1 MRYHRSDVVE
11 RALDVLD
18 RYGLADLSMRR
29 LAADL
34 GVAPSALYHHV
45 ANKQTLLAAVADEI
59 LARGRRPRRTT
70 AWDAR
75 VVEVCDELRDAML
88 AYRDGA
94 DVVATVHAFGLGAA
108 GPTEELEE
116 VLAGAGLDEA
126 LAAVAS
132 RTLLH
137 YVFGHAHDEQTTLQA
152 GSAGAIDRGPR
163 DSTDFAAGLDLII
176 DGLRTRLGVTPG
188 AGRRAATGGGPA

>member
-34 GVAPSALYHHV
+34 GVAPSAIYHHV

-59 LARGRRPRRTT
+59 LARGRRTRR
-70 AWDAR
+70 AIEWDAR

-108 GPTEELEE
+108 GPAEELDEILLE
-116 VLAGAGLDEA
+116 TGLDDD
-126 LAAVAS
+126 LAAVAT

-152 GSAGAIDRGPR
+152 NSAGAIDRRPR
-163 DSTDFAAGLDLII
+163 DSADFGLGLGLIL
-176 DGLRTRLGVTPG
+176 DGLRSHLVELGR
-188 AGRRAATGGGPA
+188 ARR

>member
-1 MRYHRSDVVE
+1 VRYRRSDVVE
-11 RALDVLD
+11 RALEVLD

-45 ANKQTLLAAVADEI
+45 ANKQALLAAVADEI

-70 AWDAR
+70 AWDSL
-75 VVEVCDELRDAML
+75 VVETCEELRDAML

-94 DVVATVHAFGLGAA
+94 EVVATVHAFGLGAA
-108 GPTEELEE
+108 GPGEQLDE
-116 VLAGAGLDEA
+116 VLLAAGLPEG
-126 LAAVAS
+126 LARAAS

-137 YVFGHAHDEQTTLQA
+137 YVFGHAADEQTTLQA
-152 GSAGAIDRGPR
+152 NSAGAIDRLPR
-163 DSTDFAAGLDLII
+163 DSADFGVGLGII
-176 DGLRTRLGVTPG
+176 LDGLRTHLDDGARQLGQQH
-188 AGRRAATGGGPA
+188 RA

>member
-75 VVEVCDELRDAML
+75 VVEVCEELRDAML

-94 DVVATVHAFGLGAA
+94 DVVATVHAFGLGAD
-108 GPTEELEE
+108 GPAEELEE
-116 VLAGAGLDEA
+116 VLLGAGLDEA

-132 RTLLH
+132 RTLVH

-152 GSAGAIDRGPR
+152 NSAGAIDRQPR
-163 DSTDFAAGLDLII
+163 DSTDFGVGLGIILDGVRSRLDLSPAAG
-176 DGLRTRLGVTPG
+176 RS
-188 AGRRAATGGGPA
+188 AATGGGSS

>member
-29 LAADL
+29 LAGDL

-59 LARGRRPRRTT
+59 LARGRRTRRATD
-70 AWDAR
+70 WDGR
-75 VVEVCDELRDAML
+75 VIEVCDELRDSML
-88 AYRDGA
+88 AFRDGA

-108 GPTEELEE
+108 GPAEELDEI
-116 VLAGAGLDEA
+116 LLDTGLDDD
-126 LAAVAS
+126 LAAVAT

-152 GSAGAIDRGPR
+152 NSAGAIDRRPR
-163 DSTDFAAGLDLII
+163 DSADFQLGLGLIL
-176 DGLRTRLGVTPG
+176 DGLRTHVVELGRTT
-188 AGRRAATGGGPA
+188 R